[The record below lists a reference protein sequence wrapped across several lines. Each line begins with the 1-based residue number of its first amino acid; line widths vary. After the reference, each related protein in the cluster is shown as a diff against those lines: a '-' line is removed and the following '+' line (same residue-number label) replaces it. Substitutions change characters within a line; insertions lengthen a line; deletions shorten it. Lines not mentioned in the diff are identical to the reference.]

1 MLSLPSLLP
10 VPSFLADGAAA
21 LLVVAALTGIGR
33 MVFAVLRVP
42 SLPGDSLH
50 AFAAGWGTATLG
62 ITAVA
67 MAGYPMAEAGWT
79 VVLAGAAGFLLW
91 LMRAPGTAVHPLLA
105 ALAGVVPVMA
115 TTAAVP
121 ATQFDEFAHW
131 LPNAL
136 YLFDTGTLP
145 TADAPNLLTGKQG
158 YPIAG
163 PLLTVLG
170 SLAAGHW
177 TETVA
182 KPVTVVMAAML
193 APVLASALMDR
204 PREESRDLPVALV
217 ALLALA
223 VTLLNPFFDPRI
235 AITTYSDTPTAL
247 LLAGT
252 VHALWR
258 AMDDTPERPDWLW
271 RAGFTVLA
279 LVQLRETNLGLVA
292 GLAAAAALTAFR
304 LYRRPGTGF
313 SLAGAMPAALLV
325 LGPGVAA
332 LVLWRLHLTGAA
344 IGPDMAP
351 RPFAAWDW
359 SAPGVVLR
367 ALLFDRLAN
376 NPLMGGAAAAL
387 ALLFPIGVIAVWLRG
402 RTGDKAILLLLAGLA
417 GAQAALLGF
426 AYIAVFSRE
435 EVEAASSAW
444 RYAGQVG
451 PSVLLAMAI
460 LAGGRGGPRRLPA
473 VAGSAPAGLAAIAL
487 VLAVQTA
494 GRDRWRLECSYAG
507 TVAMRTMTAELLAG
521 LSPATV
527 VAVHHPTEQPM
538 ARVLTSLVRAEN
550 GGGFFRPAVI
560 PAPPG
565 PPPAAAAVLDLGAV
579 PVGPL
584 TGPVTAR
591 LTLPDGRERQAM
603 AAPLPGCRR

>member
-1 MLSLPSLLP
+1 MLPLPA
-10 VPSFLADGAAA
+10 FLVDGAAA
-21 LLVVAALTGIGR
+21 LLVAVALTGIGR
-33 MVFAVLRVP
+33 TMFAMARIP

-62 ITAVA
+62 ITAAA
-67 MAGYPMAEAGWT
+67 MAGYPVAETGWV
-79 VVLAGAAGFLLW
+79 VVLAGTVGFLLW
-91 LMRAPGTAVHPLLA
+91 LMRAPGAAVHPLLVA
-105 ALAGVVPVMA
+105 VAGVAPVMA
-115 TTAAVP
+115 TAAAVP

-170 SLAAGHW
+170 SLATGHW

-182 KPVTVVMAAML
+182 KPITVVMAAML
-193 APVLASALMDR
+193 APVLASALMDHR
-204 PREESRDLPVALV
+204 RGESRDLPVALV
-217 ALLALA
+217 ALLTLA
-223 VTLLNPFFDPRI
+223 VTLFNPFFDPRI

-292 GLAAAAALTAFR
+292 GLAVVAALTAFR
-304 LYRRPGTGF
+304 LHRRPGTGF
-313 SLAGAMPAALLV
+313 SLAGAMPAALRV
-325 LGPGVAA
+325 LGPGLAA
-332 LVLWRLHLTGAA
+332 LVLWRLHLSDAA
-344 IGPDMAP
+344 IGPDLAP
-351 RPFAAWDW
+351 RPLAAWDW
-359 SAPGVVLR
+359 HAPGVVLR

-387 ALLFPIGVIAVWLRG
+387 ALLFFIAVMAVWWWG
-402 RTGDKAILLLLAGLA
+402 RAGDKAILLLLAGLA

-451 PSVLLAMAI
+451 PTVLLAVAV
-460 LAGGRGGPRRLPA
+460 LAGGRSGPRWLPA

-527 VAVHHPTEQPM
+527 VAIHHPTEWPM
-538 ARVLTSLVRAEN
+538 TRVLTSLVRAES
-550 GGGFFRPAVI
+550 GGGFFLPAVV

-565 PPPAAAAVLDLGAV
+565 PPPAATAVLDLGAV
-579 PVGPL
+579 PTGPL
-584 TGPVTAR
+584 SGPVTAR
-591 LTLPDGRERQAM
+591 LTLPDGRERQAT
-603 AAPLPGCRR
+603 ATLPTGCGR